1 MRISALIVILLWGM
15 VSPSV
20 AGDSSRQGS
29 SPAAATNSFSADWSN
44 PSAIGG
50 HDFVK
55 LPAPDR
61 SDEVYRGFNQER
73 DGELFCLKMHVF
85 EVKRESPHSDVTEPR
100 AQWTCQRASKY
111 SVKTTEEPDNT
122 PLR

>member
-1 MRISALIVILLWGM
+1 MRISGVIVVLLWGL
-15 VSPSV
+15 VSLSV
-20 AGDSSRQGS
+20 AGDSARQGS
-29 SPAAATNSFSADWSN
+29 SPAAAANSFSADRSN

-50 HDFVK
+50 YDFVK
-55 LPAPDR
+55 LPAPDG
-61 SDEVYRGFNQER
+61 SDGVYRGFNQER
-73 DGELFCLKMHVF
+73 DGDVLCLKMHVF

-111 SVKTTEEPDNT
+111 SVKTTQQPDNA